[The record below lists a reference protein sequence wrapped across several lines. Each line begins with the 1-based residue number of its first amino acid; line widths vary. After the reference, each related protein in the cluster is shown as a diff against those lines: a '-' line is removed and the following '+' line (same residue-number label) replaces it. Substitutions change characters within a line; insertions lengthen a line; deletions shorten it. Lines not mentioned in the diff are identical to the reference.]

1 VSIKIK
7 KKNPLLSF
15 TVILLPFALLFGL
28 IGIIRN
34 ALYDTKVI
42 RPVRFSVPTIGIG
55 NLVVG
60 GTGKS
65 PHIEYLVKL
74 LSPYIDV
81 ASLSRGYGRKTTG
94 NREVLQNST
103 SEEVGDEAL
112 VLKMK
117 YPDLGVF
124 VGAQRA
130 LAIPE
135 VMQKR
140 PDTNLILLDDI
151 FQHRSVV
158 PFENILLTEYDLPFY
173 NDFLLPVGALRE
185 ISNGSKRAD
194 TIIVTKCP
202 PSISQEQEEMMINK
216 IKPLPH
222 QKVFFS
228 AFNYG
233 HPYRLFNPNQR
244 VALTDKLD
252 VVLFSAIA
260 GTDYLMN
267 YLKTKAGTIHSFE
280 YPDHHFFT
288 SQEMGTLKQT
298 FDDLK
303 ADQKIILTTE
313 KDAVRLALHR
323 KYIVDSQLPI
333 FILPAEVTFIGS
345 NGKEFDGHIKSRL
358 MEFKV

>member
-1 VSIKIK
+1 MALKIK
-7 KKNPLLSF
+7 KKNPLFSI
-15 TVILLPFALLFGL
+15 TVLLLPFAILFGL
-28 IGIIRN
+28 IGFIRN
-34 ALYDTKVI
+34 ALYDHKVI

-65 PHIEYLVKL
+65 PHIEYLVRL
-74 LSPYIDV
+74 LSPYINV

-94 NREVLQNST
+94 NMEVLSTAT
-103 SEEVGDEAL
+103 SEDVGDEAL

-135 VMQKR
+135 VMKAK
-140 PDTNLILLDDI
+140 PMTDVILLDDI

-158 PFENILLTEYDLPFY
+158 PFENILLTEYELPYY

-185 ISNGSKRAD
+185 TTNGAYRAD

-202 PSISQEQEEMMINK
+202 PKLTLEQENDIIAK

-222 QKVFFS
+222 QKIFFS
-228 AFNYG
+228 TFNYG
-233 HPYRLFNPNQR
+233 HPYQLFQPNSR
-244 VALTDKLD
+244 VALTAQMD

-260 GTDYLMN
+260 GTDYLMQ
-267 YLKTKAGTIHSFE
+267 YLKSKAGTIHSFE

-288 SQEMGTLKQT
+288 NQEMGSLKLA

-303 ADQKIILTTE
+303 NNQKIILTTE

-323 KYIVDSQLPI
+323 KYIYDNNLQI
-333 FILPAEVTFIGS
+333 FILPAEVSFIGS
-345 NGKEFDGHIKSRL
+345 NGHLFDDHIKSRL
-358 MEFKV
+358 LEFKV

>member
-1 VSIKIK
+1 MAIKIK
-7 KKNPLLSF
+7 KKNPLLSI
-15 TVILLPFALLFGL
+15 TVLLLPFAILFGL
-28 IGIIRN
+28 IGFIRN
-34 ALYDTKVI
+34 ALYDSKVI

-65 PHIEYLVKL
+65 PHIEYLVRL
-74 LSPYIDV
+74 LSPYINV

-94 NREVLQNST
+94 NLEVLSNAT

-135 VMQKR
+135 VMKTK
-140 PDTNLILLDDI
+140 PLTNVILLDDI

-158 PFENILLTEYDLPFY
+158 PFENILLTEYELPYF

-185 ISNGSKRAD
+185 TTNGARRAD

-202 PSISQEQEEMMINK
+202 ALLSEEQEGMIISK
-216 IKPLPH
+216 INPLPH

-228 AFNYG
+228 TFNYG
-233 HPYRLFNPNQR
+233 YPYQLFQPNNR
-244 VALTDKLD
+244 IALTEKMDI
-252 VVLFSAIA
+252 VLFSAIA
-260 GTDYLMN
+260 GTDYLMK
-267 YLKTKAGTIHSFE
+267 YLKSKAGTIHSFE
-280 YPDHHFFT
+280 FPDHHFFT
-288 SQEMGTLKQT
+288 NQEMGSLKLA

-323 KYIVDSQLPI
+323 KYITDNNLQI
-333 FILPAEVTFIGS
+333 FILPAEVSFIGR
-345 NGKEFDGHIKSRL
+345 NGSEFDAHIKSRL
-358 MEFKV
+358 LEFKV

>member
-1 VSIKIK
+1 MSI
-7 KKNPLLSF
+7 
-15 TVILLPFALLFGL
+15 TVLLLPLALIFGL
-28 IGIIRN
+28 IGFIRN
-34 ALYDTKVI
+34 ALFDSKVI
-42 RPVRFSVPTIGIG
+42 RPVKFSVPTIGIG

-74 LSPYIDV
+74 LSPYIEV
-81 ASLSRGYGRKTTG
+81 ASLSRGYGRKTIG

-103 SEEVGDEAL
+103 SEEVGDESL

-117 YPDLGVF
+117 YPDMGVF

-135 VMQKR
+135 LLQKR
-140 PDTNLILLDDI
+140 PDTNVILMDDI
-151 FQHRSVV
+151 FQHRSVI
-158 PFENILLTEYDLPFY
+158 PYENILLTEFELPYY

-185 ISNGSKRAD
+185 TVNGAKRAD

-202 PSISQEQEEMMINK
+202 PVITLEQEQQIISRIN
-216 IKPLPH
+216 PLPH

-228 AFNYG
+228 TFNYG
-233 HPYRLFNPNQR
+233 HPYRLFNPNHR
-244 VALTDKLD
+244 IALTEKMD

-267 YLKTKAGTIHSFE
+267 YLKTKVGMIHSFE

-288 SQEMGTLKQT
+288 NQEMGTLKLS

-303 ADQKIILTTE
+303 AEQKLILTTE

-323 KYIVDSQLPI
+323 QYIVEKQLPI
-333 FILPAEVTFIGS
+333 FILPAEVNFIGS
-345 NGKEFDGHIKSRL
+345 NGHEFDDHIKTRL
-358 MEFKV
+358 LEFKV

>member
-1 VSIKIK
+1 MAIKIK
-7 KKNPLLSF
+7 KKNPLLSI
-15 TVILLPFALLFGL
+15 TVLLLPLALIFGL
-28 IGIIRN
+28 IGFIRN
-34 ALYDTKVI
+34 ALFDSKVI

-74 LSPYIDV
+74 LSPYIEV
-81 ASLSRGYGRKTTG
+81 ASLSRGYGRKTIG

-135 VMQKR
+135 LLQKK
-140 PDTNLILLDDI
+140 PGTDVILMDDI

-158 PFENILLTEYDLPFY
+158 PFENILLTEFELPYY

-185 ISNGSKRAD
+185 TTNGAKRAD

-202 PSISQEQEEMMINK
+202 PVITLEQENEILAKLN
-216 IKPLPH
+216 PLPH

-228 AFNYG
+228 TFNYG
-233 HPYRLFNPNQR
+233 HPYRLFQPNQR
-244 VALTDKLD
+244 IALTEKMD

-267 YLKTKAGTIHSFE
+267 YLKTKAGMIHSFE

-288 SQEMGTLKQT
+288 NQEMGSLKLSY
-298 FDDLK
+298 DDLK
-303 ADQKIILTTE
+303 AEQKLILTTE

-323 KYIVDSQLPI
+323 KYIVDNQLPI
-333 FILPAEVTFIGS
+333 FILPAEVSFIGS
-345 NGKEFDGHIKSRL
+345 NGHLFDEHIKGRL